1 MEAYQRD
8 IPCRLP
14 SIPVALNP
22 NRSLLLIPGVVINF
36 DAGLVISVGASILEY
51 VLARAKTPS
60 TCHLQPN
67 QRTNLNEQQRLSPFR
82 V

>member
-1 MEAYQRD
+1 MLNPTSISYHGGSLSTRYTVEAYQRD

-51 VLARAKTPS
+51 VLARA
-60 TCHLQPN
+60 
-67 QRTNLNEQQRLSPFR
+67 
-82 V
+82 